1 MGQNAQYKLKSLSL
15 FTNFTKRV
23 KNESS
28 FIFAQNARK
37 LKNIHGIIR
46 DYLYFWD
53 ANFEL
58 DILSE
63 IDLDAIA
70 DAEADADDDDDAY
83 DDAGDGEAVPEDNA
97 SCWKT

>member
-1 MGQNAQYKLKSLSL
+1 MQLTINPKRFHSSPVLLKW
-15 FTNFTKRV
+15 V
-23 KNESS
+23 ENESS

-37 LKNIHGIIR
+37 LKNINGIIR

-70 DAEADADDDDDAY
+70 DAEADADDDDDAF
-83 DDAGDGEAVPEDNA
+83 DDGGDGEAVPEDNA
-97 SCWKT
+97 SC

>member
-1 MGQNAQYKLKSLSL
+1 MGWQSFFLLKMPENSK
-15 FTNFTKRV
+15 TY
-23 KNESS
+23 
-28 FIFAQNARK
+28 
-37 LKNIHGIIR
+37 IIW

-70 DAEADADDDDDAY
+70 DAEVDADDDDDAY
-83 DDAGDGEAVPEDNA
+83 GDAGDGEAVPEDNA
-97 SCWKT
+97 SC